1 MIPSQPLIEVE
12 NCQSVFGATRL
23 LQDGR
28 AFPPDVLI
36 AVRNRDQDDFA
47 AQNVER
53 RLQPCDILVA
63 SRSSV

>member
-36 AVRNRDQDDFA
+36 AVRNRDQDDFRGRKMWR
-47 AQNVER
+47 EG
-53 RLQPCDILVA
+53 A
-63 SRSSV
+63 SHAISS

>member
-12 NCQSVFGATRL
+12 TASQSLEQSRL
-23 LQDGR
+23 FQDRR
-28 AFPPDVLI
+28 AFSASVLV

-53 RLQPCDILVA
+53 RLQPCNIFVA
-63 SRSSV
+63 SRRSV